1 MPPKPSMPPM
11 PPEPSVPPKRPMRSA
26 VRAATARAG
35 AVRGALCA
43 VALVAAAAAPAH
55 ADGGGSAPW
64 TVAPSAGGGTRP
76 VRDGRPA
83 FYAEGTPGSVLQDTL
98 SVTNPGPKPRTV
110 SLRGADADNTASGAV
125 SVTPAK
131 GRPKDTGA
139 WLTFAR
145 RQVTVPPR
153 TRAEVPFTVTVPAGA
168 LPGDHPGAI
177 VASGGGRTVGVR
189 VHLRVGGPTLSAL
202 TVERVKLDADADRI
216 TYDLV
221 NRGNTVLT
229 PRLAVHVEGLF
240 GTLLDRPARTLP
252 VELLPGRRVSLTEPW
267 KDAPALDAVDVEL
280 TATAAGGARDTA
292 SGSARLVPWGAVAG
306 VGALLLGAAGGVIAL
321 VRRRRR
327 RPEEPGPEAHREAE
341 DHQEAK
347 DQQEDSAQELA
358 RAGTGGEL

>member
-1 MPPKPSMPPM
+1 MPPKPPEPPKPPKPPELSVPSMPPKQHKQ
-11 PPEPSVPPKRPMRSA
+11 PGRPRQPRRSA
-26 VRAATARAG
+26 ARA
-35 AVRGALCA
+35 VLCA
-43 VALVAAAAAPAH
+43 VALVATGAAPAH
-55 ADGGGSAPW
+55 ADGGGPAPW

-76 VRDGRPA
+76 AKDGRPA

-110 SLRGADADNTASGAV
+110 SLRGADADNTATGAV

-131 GRPKDTGA
+131 GRPKETGA

-145 RQVTVPPR
+145 RRVTVPPR

-229 PRLAVHVEGLF
+229 PRLTVHAEGWF

-267 KDAPALDAVDVEL
+267 KDAPAFDAVDVEL

-327 RPEEPGPEAHREAE
+327 RPEEPEPEAHQDPEA
-341 DHQEAK
+341 
-347 DQQEDSAQELA
+347 QQENGARELA